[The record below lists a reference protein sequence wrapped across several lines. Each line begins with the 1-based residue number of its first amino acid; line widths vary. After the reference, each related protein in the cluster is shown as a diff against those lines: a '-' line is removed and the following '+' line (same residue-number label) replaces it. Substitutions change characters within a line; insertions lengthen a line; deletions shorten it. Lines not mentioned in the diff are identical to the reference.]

1 MIDKIKYWCEI
12 SIRQSLEVRGKPLS
26 YSSFRFWAG
35 FIWVKSVGSGFFLTE
50 LRWENEQIF
59 VLHAEPFIFS
69 IINLLTKKKVRKK
82 ACLLKCVIYR
92 DLKACLKMRFE
103 VLQSAGFPHTSVIY
117 LSYSCKRKQD
127 FTTCIKWLT
136 DKTAQTQRNVFWIKA
151 ITQLWKKLWT
161 FARSAKRPINLQKQH
176 DCCQPVTCIIS

>member
-1 MIDKIKYWCEI
+1 M
-12 SIRQSLEVRGKPLS
+12 EVRGKPLS

-50 LRWENEQIF
+50 LRRENEQTF

-69 IINLLTKKKVRKK
+69 IINLLTKKKSGKK
-82 ACLLKCVIYR
+82 ACLLKRVIYR

-103 VLQSAGFPHTSVIY
+103 VLQSTGFPHTSVIY

-127 FTTCIKWLT
+127 FTTYIKWLT
-136 DKTAQTQRNVFWIKA
+136 DKTAQTQTEKNRQMCFGSR
-151 ITQLWKKLWT
+151 QLHSCEKKLRT
-161 FARSAKRPINLQKQH
+161 FACSAKRPINLQKQH
-176 DCCQPVTCIIS
+176 DCCQPWHASFLKKHI